1 MRRSYSA
8 ALVSA
13 LAAVVLAGTA
23 LPAEAAGGRHTF
35 ASPSPAYKRTDSNGT
50 FTAQVSAQWTSSSP
64 VTMPWSF
71 TVAPQVRAIA
81 AGRMTCKAGHMQLP
95 YSDHHANVAVTYT
108 WHSSVPNNA
117 RNKNYDL
124 WGHCAFPVKV
134 GGKTGMAN
142 LRFTF
147 AYRVS
152 GATKRSAV
160 AAAAEPRGPEYT
172 SELTIS

>member
-1 MRRSYSA
+1 MRRSSSA

-13 LAAVVLAGTA
+13 LVAVVLASTT
-23 LPAEAAGGRHTF
+23 LPAEAFGHRHTF
-35 ASPSPAYKRTDSNGT
+35 ASPSPSYKRTDSNGT
-50 FTAQVSAQWTSSSP
+50 FTAQVSARWTSSSA
-64 VTMPWSF
+64 VTVPWAF

-95 YSDHHANVAVTYT
+95 YTDHHRNIAVTYT
-108 WHSSVPNNA
+108 WHSSVPKNA

-147 AYRVS
+147 AYKVS
-152 GATKRSAV
+152 GPAKRSAT
-160 AAAAEPRGPEYT
+160 AAGVEQGGPEFT

>member
-1 MRRSYSA
+1 MRRSLSS
-8 ALVSA
+8 ALVTA

-23 LPAEAAGGRHTF
+23 IPAEAIGPRHTF
-35 ASPSPAYKRTDSNGT
+35 ASPSPSYKRVDSNGT
-50 FTAQVSAQWTSSSP
+50 FTAQVSARWMANDA

-71 TVAPQVRAIA
+71 TVSPKIRAIA

-95 YSDHHANVAVTYT
+95 YSDHHANIAVTYT
-108 WHSSVPNNA
+108 WHSSVPRNA

-124 WGHCAFPVKV
+124 WGHCAFPVNV

-142 LRFTF
+142 LRFSF

-152 GATKRSAV
+152 GPAQRSAV
-160 AAAAEPRGPEYT
+160 LAQAEEAT
-172 SELTIS
+172 TEFSSELTIS